1 MEILYQDD
9 HLVAVNKPPGLLVH
23 RSPVDRRETR
33 FALQLTRDC
42 LGRRVYPV
50 HRLDRA
56 TSGLLLFALSPD
68 VARFL
73 AAAFAGG
80 GVRKEYL
87 AVVRGFLD
95 DSGVIDH
102 PLADVADRLLPPSGS
117 PGAERSALTRYRRL
131 AAVELHCAVGRYP
144 TSRYSLVAASPET
157 GRRHQLRRHFKHL
170 FHPLI
175 GDTKYGEGRHNRFFR
190 EELGCARLLL
200 HARELYFNHPLT
212 GEPVALSAP
221 LDAAYSAVLDR
232 LGWRYAVPLR
242 K

>member
-1 MEILYQDD
+1 VE
-9 HLVAVNKPPGLLVH
+9 
-23 RSPVDRRETR
+23 
-33 FALQLTRDC
+33 
-42 LGRRVYPV
+42 
-50 HRLDRA
+50 
-56 TSGLLLFALSPD
+56 
-68 VARFL
+68 
-73 AAAFAGG
+73 
-80 GVRKEYL
+80 
-87 AVVRGFLD
+87 
-95 DSGVIDH
+95 
-102 PLADVADRLLPPSGS
+102 LPC
-117 PGAERSALTRYRRL
+117 
-131 AAVELHCAVGRYP
+131 AVERYP

-200 HARELYFNHPLT
+200 HARELSFNHPVT

>member
-1 MEILYQDD
+1 MPPGNPFRLAASGTFFAWVRHPVPGKSGREVAKRLVEEAGILTLPGEVFGPGLAALPPPCLRQHQGAEHIRSGQAFPRVFAVSGEGMEILYQDD

-23 RSPVDRRETR
+23 RSPVDRR
-33 FALQLTRDC
+33 
-42 LGRRVYPV
+42 
-50 HRLDRA
+50 
-56 TSGLLLFALSPD
+56 
-68 VARFL
+68 
-73 AAAFAGG
+73 
-80 GVRKEYL
+80 
-87 AVVRGFLD
+87 
-95 DSGVIDH
+95 
-102 PLADVADRLLPPSGS
+102 
-117 PGAERSALTRYRRL
+117 L
-131 AAVELHCAVGRYP
+131 AAVELPCAVGRYP

-200 HARELYFNHPLT
+200 HARELSFNHPVT